1 MKHTIEIDSRSKAGQ
16 GLLSIALE
24 LAKNHKDIIVGADEK
39 ADRRLLNK
47 MLAGKPQG
55 ILNAEEK
62 KEFLKQMKQLMA
74 E

>member
-16 GLLSIALE
+16 GLLSIARE
-24 LAKNHKDIIVGADEK
+24 LAKNHKDIIVEAEEK